1 MEKKLN
7 IFGIFRKRLESEF
20 LGVEKKKVLVT
31 AILVPIPFIISLA
44 LYFFT
49 VQSTIVIAVL
59 SLGLVAAFTP
69 YLFFGFLE
77 VQEIISAESGYPN
90 FLNDLAQGVASGMTI
105 PQAVQV
111 ASEAKYGVL
120 SKYVQKL
127 HTWMTWGIPFPEAWS
142 KFTKLLQ
149 RSDLIKRVNGII
161 AESFIA
167 GGDIGAVL
175 ATLTTDVTLLKRIES
190 DKKAMAQQ
198 NIVIMYLIYFIFLG
212 IIIGLYK
219 ILVPILYVQRI
230 GVFGGISLRPADLIT
245 TDYFKTLFFLMTV
258 IQSASI
264 GFMAGQIVEERLVAG
279 FKHVIIM
286 VSLGAFIFFAFIF
299 PAGLTAQAEIFPE
312 RPGYGQTVVIT
323 GSLFFES
330 EPASG
335 ANVEILLPS
344 KEVVL
349 VFTDGLGEF
358 QTTFPAPTQEGTYP
372 ITVTINYKGE
382 TALIARSITVS
393 S

>member
-7 IFGIFRKRLESEF
+7 LFGIFRRKLESEF
-20 LGVEKKKVLVT
+20 LGVEKKKILVT

-44 LYFFT
+44 LYFFK

-69 YLFFGFLE
+69 YLLFGFLE

-90 FLNDLAQGVASGMTI
+90 FLNDLGQGVASGMTI
-105 PQAVQV
+105 PQAIQV

-120 SKYVQKL
+120 SKYVKKL
-127 HTWMTWGIPFPEAWS
+127 QTWMTWGIPFPEAWA

-149 RSDLIKRVNGII
+149 KSDLIKRVNGIVM
-161 AESFIA
+161 ESFIA

-175 ATLTTDVTLLKRIES
+175 STLTTDVTMLKRIES
-190 DKKAMAQQ
+190 DKKSMSQQ
-198 NIVIMYLIYFIFLG
+198 NIVIMYMIYFIFLG

-230 GVFGGISLRPADLIT
+230 GVFGGISLRPAELIT
-245 TDYFKTLFFLMTV
+245 TEYFKTLFFLMTV

-264 GFMAGQIVEERLVAG
+264 GFMAGQIVEEKLVAG
-279 FKHVIIM
+279 FKHVVIM

-299 PAGLTAQAEIFPE
+299 PAGLTMNAEVFPQS
-312 RPGYGQTVVIT
+312 PGMGQTIVVS
-323 GSLFFES
+323 GSAFYES
-330 EPASG
+330 QPASG
-335 ANVEILLPS
+335 ANVELLLPS
-344 KEVVL
+344 KEVISVY
-349 VFTDGLGEF
+349 TDGLGEF
-358 QTTFPAPTQEGTYP
+358 QTTFNAPTQEGTYV
-372 ITVTINYKGE
+372 ITVTMNYHDEVAILSRTINVGG
-382 TALIARSITVS
+382 
-393 S
+393 